1 MKTYEDRKAK
11 QLADWVEGNAVHNDV
26 DGECCPD
33 FACCS
38 DKVATPREAR
48 ELFARAVAEE
58 DSKTIMTML
67 GGFLGAGFADVI
79 GKAEVY
85 IAGEEPGEMH

>member
-1 MKTYEDRKAK
+1 MSTYEQRKAK
-11 QLADWVEGNAVHNDV
+11 QLADWVEGNAVHNEV

-38 DKVATPREAR
+38 NKVDTPRESR
-48 ELFARAVAEE
+48 EVFARAVADGDKKLIE
-58 DSKTIMTML
+58 TML

-79 GKAEVY
+79 GKKEVY
-85 IAGEEPGEMH
+85 IAGLPAKDMH